1 MHIITNA
8 RWFEDM
14 STQALDMTHA
24 MARRPPAPEPRVRP
38 LGPLGLYRALRTNA
52 ITAWRAEAYEEPYIA
67 DRNMLGGYV
76 LINDPDLIRYVLVEN
91 AANYPKDTLQLEKLT
106 PAVGRGLLT
115 AEPESWRLQRRTV
128 APLFQPASV
137 AAYLASMAVSIG
149 EMLARW
155 EDHARSGAAIDVAH
169 EMTALTY
176 DIISRTVF
184 SHEIETPAEVMGE
197 AITAYFE
204 ALGRIDLWDVLP
216 LPRWLP
222 RPAFIRA
229 RPAQGIFRE
238 EVRRLLERRRTRI
251 ATGGAV
257 PDDLVTRLMQARD
270 PETGAPL
277 SDTIIHDNLVT
288 FIGAGHETT
297 ANALSWTLFLLS
309 EFPEADAVVAA
320 EAASLGAMPSADD
333 LERLTGT
340 RMILEESMRL
350 YPPVPFLSR
359 GVVAR
364 DRIADVAVTSATRII
379 IAPWVLHRH
388 RKLWAEPDL
397 FEPARFAPE
406 KRAKI
411 SRFAYLPF
419 GAGPRICV
427 GMGFAM
433 QEALL
438 ALAMI
443 ARRFRITLA
452 EDANVFP
459 FARMTLRPL
468 NGLPMRVTAR

>member
-1 MHIITNA
+1 MHSVSGHDALASA
-8 RWFEDM
+8 RP
-14 STQALDMTHA
+14 SK
-24 MARRPPAPEPRVRP
+24 RPPAPEPRVAA
-38 LGPLGLYRALRTNA
+38 LGPLALYRALRTNA
-52 ITAWRAEAYEEPYIA
+52 ITAWRAEAYEEPYLA

-76 LINDPDLIRYVLVEN
+76 LLNEPDLIRHVLVEN
-91 AANYPKDTLQLEKLT
+91 AGNYPKDALQLDKLT

-115 AEPESWRLQRRTV
+115 AELESWRLQRRTV
-128 APLFQPASV
+128 APLFQPAGV
-137 AAYLASMAVSIG
+137 AGYLAPMAASVE
-149 EMLARW
+149 EMLTRW
-155 EDHARSGAAIDVAH
+155 EGRARSGAVVDIAR

-197 AITAYFE
+197 AITTYFE

-229 RPAQGIFRE
+229 KPARRIFRE
-238 EVRRLLERRRTRI
+238 EVGRLLERRRARLT
-251 ATGGAV
+251 AGGAV

-277 SDTIIHDNLVT
+277 SDVVIHDNLVT
-288 FIGAGHETT
+288 FIAAGHETT
-297 ANALSWTLFLLS
+297 ANALAWTLFLLS
-309 EFPEADAVVAA
+309 EFPEADARVAA
-320 EAASLGAMPSADD
+320 EASSLGEAANAGDI
-333 LERLTGT
+333 ERLTGT

-359 GVVAR
+359 GVAAP
-364 DRIADVAVTSATRII
+364 DRIGEVDVTPGTRII

-388 RKLWAEPDL
+388 RKLWADPDL
-397 FEPARFAPE
+397 FIPERFAPE
-406 KRAKI
+406 KRGKI

-419 GAGPRICV
+419 GAGARICV

-443 ARRFRITLA
+443 ARRFRLTLA
-452 EDANVFP
+452 EDANVYP

-468 NGLPMRVTAR
+468 NGLPMRITMRQSSL

>member
-1 MHIITNA
+1 MQSVSGH
-8 RWFEDM
+8 D
-14 STQALDMTHA
+14 ALELP
-24 MARRPPAPEPRVRP
+24 RGKRPPAPEPRVRP
-38 LGPLGLYRALRTNA
+38 LGPLALYRALRSNA

-91 AANYPKDTLQLEKLT
+91 AANYPKDRLQLEKLT

-115 AEPESWRLQRRTV
+115 ADAESWRLQRRTV

-137 AAYLASMAVSIG
+137 AGNLASMAVSID

-155 EDHARSGAAIDVAH
+155 EGHARSGATIDIAR

-184 SHEIETPAEVMGE
+184 SHEIKTPADVMGE
-197 AITAYFE
+197 AITTYFE

-229 RPAQGIFRE
+229 KPAQGIFRE
-238 EVRRLLERRRTRI
+238 EVGRLVERRR
-251 ATGGAV
+251 ACLAAGGGV

-270 PETGAPL
+270 PESGAPL
-277 SDTIIHDNLVT
+277 TDVVIHDNLVT

-297 ANALSWTLFLLS
+297 ANALAWTLFLLS
-309 EFPEADAVVAA
+309 EFPDADAVVAA
-320 EAASLGAMPSADD
+320 EAASLGEMPTADD
-333 LERLTGT
+333 LARLTGT
-340 RMILEESMRL
+340 RMTLEESMRL

-359 GVVAR
+359 GVLTP
-364 DRIADVAVTSATRII
+364 DRIADVEVTPAIRII

-388 RKLWAEPDL
+388 RKLWSDPDL
-397 FEPARFAPE
+397 FRPARFAPE
-406 KRAKI
+406 NRNKV

-419 GAGPRICV
+419 GAGARICV

-443 ARRFRITLA
+443 ARRFRVTLA
-452 EDANVFP
+452 ADAEVFP

-468 NGLPMRVTAR
+468 NGLPMRISAR

>member
-1 MHIITNA
+1 MHSVSGH
-8 RWFEDM
+8 D
-14 STQALDMTHA
+14 ALA
-24 MARRPPAPEPRVRP
+24 SPRPSKRPPAPEPRVAA
-38 LGPLGLYRALRTNA
+38 LGPLALYRALRANA

-76 LINDPDLIRYVLVEN
+76 LLNDPDLIRYVLVEN
-91 AANYPKDTLQLEKLT
+91 AANYPKDALQLDKLT

-137 AAYLASMAVSIG
+137 DAYLTSMAASVD
-149 EMLARW
+149 EMLERW
-155 EDHARSGAAIDVAH
+155 EGHARSGAPVDIAR

-197 AITAYFE
+197 AITTYFE
-204 ALGRIDLWDVLP
+204 ALGRIDLWDVLL

-229 RPAQGIFRE
+229 KPARRIFRE
-238 EVRRLLERRRTRI
+238 EVARLLERRRVRI
-251 ATGGAV
+251 AAGGAV

-277 SDTIIHDNLVT
+277 SDVVIHDNLVT

-297 ANALSWTLFLLS
+297 ANALAWTLFLLS
-309 EFPEADAVVAA
+309 EFPEADARVAS
-320 EAASLGAMPSADD
+320 EAGSLGEAPSADE
-333 LERLTGT
+333 LARLTGT

-359 GVVAR
+359 EAVGPDRLGEAEVAR
-364 DRIADVAVTSATRII
+364 GTRII

-388 RKLWAEPDL
+388 RKLWTEPDL
-397 FEPARFAPE
+397 FRPERFAPE
-406 KRAKI
+406 NRGKI

-419 GAGPRICV
+419 GAGARICV
-427 GMGFAM
+427 GMGFAI

-438 ALAMI
+438 ALTMI
-443 ARRFRITLA
+443 ARRFRVTLA
-452 EDANVFP
+452 EDAHVFP

-468 NGLPMRVTAR
+468 NGLPMRIAAR

>member
-1 MHIITNA
+1 
-8 RWFEDM
+8 M
-14 STQALDMTHA
+14 SVETLPLNGSS
-24 MARRPPAPEPRVRP
+24 RRPPAPHPRGRP
-38 LGPLGLYRALRTNA
+38 LGPFSLYRALRVNA

-67 DRNMLGGYV
+67 DRNMLGGYL

-91 AANYPKDTLQLEKLT
+91 AANYPKDALQLEKLT

-115 AEPESWRLQRRTV
+115 ADAESWRLQRRTV

-137 AAYLASMAVSIG
+137 AGYLASMAASID

-155 EDHARSGAAIDVAH
+155 ERHARCGATIDVAR

-184 SHEIETPAEVMGE
+184 SHEIETPADVMGE
-197 AITAYFE
+197 AITTYFE

-229 RPAQGIFRE
+229 KPAQRIFRE
-238 EVRRLLERRRTRI
+238 EVGRLVERRRARI
-251 ATGGAV
+251 AAGGTV

-277 SDTIIHDNLVT
+277 ANAVIHDNLVT

-309 EFPEADAVVAA
+309 EFPDADARVAA
-320 EAASLGAMPSADD
+320 EAAALGATPSADE
-333 LERLTGT
+333 LAKLTGT

-359 GVVAR
+359 GVLAR
-364 DRIADVAVTSATRII
+364 DRIADVEVTPVMRVI

-388 RKLWAEPDL
+388 RTLWADPDL
-397 FEPARFAPE
+397 FRPERFAPQNRE
-406 KRAKI
+406 KI
-411 SRFAYLPF
+411 PRFAYLPF
-419 GAGPRICV
+419 GAGARICV

-438 ALAMI
+438 TLAMI
-443 ARRFRITLA
+443 ARRFRLTLA
-452 EDANVFP
+452 EQAQVSP

-468 NGLPMRVTAR
+468 NGLPMRIAPR

>member
-1 MHIITNA
+1 MT
-8 RWFEDM
+8 DV
-14 STQALDMTHA
+14 LDMTRSA
-24 MARRPPAPEPRVRP
+24 KRPPAPEPRVRA
-38 LGPLGLYRALRTNA
+38 LGPLALYRALRTNA
-52 ITAWRAEAYEEPYIA
+52 ITAWRAEAYEEPYLA
-67 DRNMLGGYV
+67 DRNMLGGYM
-76 LINDPDLIRYVLVEN
+76 LLNDPDLIRHVLVEN
-91 AANYPKDTLQLEKLT
+91 AANYPKDVLQLDKLT

-137 AAYLASMAVSIG
+137 DAYLTSMAASVD
-149 EMLARW
+149 EMLERW
-155 EDHARSGAAIDVAH
+155 EGHARSGAPVDIAR

-197 AITAYFE
+197 AITTYFE

-216 LPRWLP
+216 LPLWLP

-229 RPAQGIFRE
+229 KPARRIFRE
-238 EVRRLLERRRTRI
+238 EVGRLLERRRARLT
-251 ATGGAV
+251 AGGAV

-277 SDTIIHDNLVT
+277 SDVVIHDNLVT

-297 ANALSWTLFLLS
+297 ANALAWTLFLLS
-309 EFPEADAVVAA
+309 EFPEADAQVAS
-320 EAASLGAMPSADD
+320 EAASLGDNPNAGDI
-333 LERLTGT
+333 ERLTGT

-359 GVVAR
+359 GVAAP
-364 DRIADVAVTSATRII
+364 DRIGDVEVTPGTRII

-388 RKLWAEPDL
+388 RKLWADPDL
-397 FEPARFAPE
+397 FIPERFAPE
-406 KRAKI
+406 NRAKI

-419 GAGPRICV
+419 GAGARICV

-438 ALAMI
+438 ALTMI
-443 ARRFRITLA
+443 ARRFRLTLA
-452 EDANVFP
+452 EDANVYP

-468 NGLPMRVTAR
+468 NGLPMRIATR